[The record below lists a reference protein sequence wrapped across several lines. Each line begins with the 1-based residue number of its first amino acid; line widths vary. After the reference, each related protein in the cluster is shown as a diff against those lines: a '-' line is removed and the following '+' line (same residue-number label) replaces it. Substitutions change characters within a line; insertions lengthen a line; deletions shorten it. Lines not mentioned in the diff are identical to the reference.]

1 MPKQAITA
9 ALVRDIPSMN
19 LKPRSRIHDAPL
31 ENPPKRRTR
40 NKHYPGDVR
49 GFFIRIGRN
58 PQRFGYYLDYTDHI
72 GNRHTL
78 RIAKGTA
85 DPEFARKLA
94 ADALA
99 EVSKGGNPAGD
110 RIAAR
115 RSKRQQKQSKLG
127 QYLIGD
133 GTPDNPNGLYWNRV
147 LVNNKAGKATL
158 KRICSA
164 WRTLLNKPMASIK
177 PAEVHALL
185 DARDVSEATRSRDLV
200 ALKACLNVAAT
211 GQTGRGGERR
221 TVHERLIESNPL
233 ANQAR
238 KYNPNRDGQRVR
250 WLGEKDPDEPRRFM
264 RAVMDEQTPDYLR
277 CMVLLARNTGM
288 RRGEMFSLEWRDV
301 NMHRREI
308 MLRAENTKSNKARRI
323 SLNAVALKGLRA
335 WQGRKEIRLSPLVF
349 PNPGS
354 GKRMTH
360 FKRSW
365 ANLLSRAEV
374 TDLTFHDLRHDFAS
388 QLRLKGVPL
397 EVVRDALGHSSI
409 QLTER
414 YAHVGDEELRDAVA
428 MLAE

>member
-9 ALVRDIPSMN
+9 ALVRDIPTLN
-19 LKPRSRIHDAPL
+19 FKPRARIHDAPL
-31 ENPPKRRTR
+31 ENPPKRKTR
-40 NKHYPGDVR
+40 GKHYPGDVP
-49 GFFIRIGRN
+49 GFFVRIGRN
-58 PQRFGYYLDYTDHI
+58 PARFSYYLDYTDYI

-85 DPEFARKLA
+85 DPDFARKLA
-94 ADALA
+94 ADALV

-110 RIAAR
+110 RIAGRAV
-115 RSKRQQKQSKLG
+115 KRAQKQSKLD

-133 GTPDNPNGLYWNRV
+133 GTENNPNGLYWNRV
-147 LVNNKAGKATL
+147 LSNNKTGMATL
-158 KRICSA
+158 KRIRFS
-164 WRTLLNKPMASIK
+164 WKPLLNKPMSSIK
-177 PAEVHALL
+177 PADVHELL

-211 GQTGRGGERR
+211 GETGRRR
-221 TVHERLIESNPL
+221 KRKTVHSPLIESNPL
-233 ANQAR
+233 AGQGR
-238 KYNPNRDGQRVR
+238 DYDPNRDGQRVR
-250 WLGEKDPDEPRRFM
+250 WLGEKDPNEPDRFM
-264 RAVMDEQTPDYLR
+264 NAVMDEKTPEYLR

-301 NMHRREI
+301 NMHGREI
-308 MLRAENTKSNKARRI
+308 TLRAENTKSEKERRI
-323 SLNAVALKGLRA
+323 SLNPVAVKALRA
-335 WQGRKEIRLSPLVF
+335 WQGRKAIRLSPLVF
-349 PNPGS
+349 ANPSS

-365 ANLLSRAEV
+365 ADLLSRAEV

-388 QLRLKGVPL
+388 QLRLCGIPL

-414 YAHVGDEELRDAVA
+414 YAHVGDQELSDAVA
-428 MLAE
+428 KLAE

>member
-9 ALVRDIPSMN
+9 ALVRDIPTLN

-31 ENPPKRRTR
+31 ENPPKRKTR
-40 NKHYPGDVR
+40 GKHYPGDVS

-58 PQRFGYYLDYTDHI
+58 PARFSYYLDYCDYI

-85 DPEFARKLA
+85 DPDFARKLA
-94 ADALA
+94 ADALV

-110 RIAAR
+110 RIAVRAA
-115 RSKRQQKQSKLG
+115 KRAQKQSKLD

-133 GTPDNPNGLYWNRV
+133 GTENNPNGLYWNRV
-147 LVNNKAGKATL
+147 LINNKTGKATL
-158 KRICSA
+158 KRIRFA
-164 WRTLLNKPMASIK
+164 WKPLLDKPMSSIK
-177 PAEVHALL
+177 PAEVHELL

-211 GQTGRGGERR
+211 GQTGRGGERK
-221 TVHERLIESNPL
+221 TVHSPMIEANPL
-233 ANQAR
+233 VNQAR

-250 WLGEKDPDEPRRFM
+250 WLGEKDPNEPGRFVK
-264 RAVMDEQTPDYLR
+264 AVMDELTPDYLR
-277 CMVLLARNTGM
+277 CLVQLARNTGM
-288 RRGEMFSLEWRDV
+288 RRGELFSLEWRDV
-301 NMHRREI
+301 NMHGCEI
-308 MLRAENTKSNKARRI
+308 TLRAENTKSNQARRI
-323 SLNAVALKGLRA
+323 SLNPVALKALRV
-335 WQGRKEIRLSPLVF
+335 WQGRKAIRLSPLVF

-365 ANLLSRAEV
+365 TDLLNRAEI

-388 QLRLKGVPL
+388 QLRLRGVPL

-409 QLTER
+409 LLTER
-414 YAHVGDEELRDAVA
+414 YAHVGDQELSDAVA
-428 MLAE
+428 LLAE

>member
-1 MPKQAITA
+1 MPKQAITV
-9 ALVRDIPSMN
+9 ALVRDIPTLN
-19 LKPRSRIHDAPL
+19 LKPRSRIHDARP
-31 ENPPKRRTR
+31 ENPPKRKARG
-40 NKHYPGDVR
+40 KYYPGDVP
-49 GFFIRIGRN
+49 GFFVRIGRN
-58 PQRFGYYLDYTDHI
+58 PARFSYYLDYCDYI

-85 DPEFARKLA
+85 DPYFARKLA

-115 RSKRQQKQSKLG
+115 RSKRQQKQSKLS

-133 GTPDNPNGLYWNRV
+133 GTPNSPNGLYWNRI
-147 LVNNKAGKATL
+147 LINNKTGKATL
-158 KRICSA
+158 KRLCSA
-164 WRTLLNKPMASIK
+164 WKPLLNKPMAGIK

-185 DARDVSEATRSRDLV
+185 DARNVTEATRSRDLV
-200 ALKACLNVAAT
+200 SLKACLNVAAT

-221 TVHERLIESNPL
+221 TVHEPLIESNPL

-264 RAVMDEQTPDYLR
+264 AAVTDEQTPNYLR

-301 NMHRREI
+301 NLHRREI
-308 MLRAENTKSNKARRI
+308 TLRAENTKSNQARRI
-323 SLNAVALKGLRA
+323 SLNPVALKALRA
-335 WQGRKEIRLSPLVF
+335 WQGRKAIRLSPLVF
-349 PNPGS
+349 ANTTS

-365 ANLLSRAEV
+365 ANLLNRAEV

-388 QLRLKGVPL
+388 QLRLRGVPL

-414 YAHVGDEELRDAVA
+414 YAHVGDHELRDAVA
-428 MLAE
+428 LLAE